1 MKWVTRERPVIDRIA
16 CPWLISRFID
26 KQPEFLLPPDQVRR
40 VAAETG
46 AIPYDVP
53 GVEFTHVGEGCS
65 FDAFVATYGLNS
77 DPAIVTIAA
86 IVRGADADRH
96 NLTPQSAGLL
106 AISMGLRDLSPND
119 HEVLKRGFIIY
130 DALYAWASGRKT
142 ETHSWPPN
150 MNPAAA

>member
-1 MKWVTRERPVIDRIA
+1 V
-16 CPWLISRFID
+16 L
-26 KQPEFLLPPDQVRR
+26 R

-65 FDAFVATYGLNS
+65 FDAFVAKYGLNS

-86 IVRGADADRH
+86 IVRGADTDRH

-119 HEVLKRGFIIY
+119 HEVLKRGSIIY

-150 MNPAAA
+150 MNPTSA